1 MCACCPLF
9 LQRSIMARGHVLSGA
24 GEAPIWRRIALDWCG
39 DSAVASAGFIVER
52 ARYPRHSRK
61 APAVALNLA
70 MRLVDQEQI

>member
-1 MCACCPLF
+1 VRVVLYSCSGRLWLGAMCSRARARPLF
-9 LQRSIMARGHVLSGA
+9 GA
-24 GEAPIWRRIALDWCG
+24 ELRLTGAG